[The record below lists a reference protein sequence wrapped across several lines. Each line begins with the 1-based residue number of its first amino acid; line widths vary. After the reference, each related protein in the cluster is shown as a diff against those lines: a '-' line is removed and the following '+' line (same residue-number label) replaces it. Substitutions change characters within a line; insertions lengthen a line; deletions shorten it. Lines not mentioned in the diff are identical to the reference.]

1 MIVGERV
8 YTILIVEDDEML
20 NQGISFNFQMDGF
33 NVLSSTTL
41 KDAEEKIRNKDVD
54 ILLLDVNIPDGNGFD
69 FCKKIRDIYL
79 NPIIF
84 LTACDM
90 ELDII
95 TGLRIG
101 ADDYITKPFNLNI
114 LREKVLVVLRRY
126 NKSNKVESTLKVGEF
141 EFNFDK
147 MSVLKNGDNVVL
159 APTEYKLLKK
169 LVTSKGEVLTRQT
182 LLETLWDNDEYI
194 EEHALTVN
202 INRLRN
208 KIEDNPSKPKYIKTV
223 YGIGYSWAGE

>member
-1 MIVGERV
+1 MSNL
-8 YTILIVEDDEML
+8 LIIEDDVML

-33 NVLSSTTL
+33 NVISAFTL
-41 KDAEEKIRNKDVD
+41 NEAREKLDKENID
-54 ILLLDVNIPDGNGFD
+54 IIILDCNLPDGSGFD
-69 FCKKIRDIYL
+69 FCKNIREKYT

-84 LTACDM
+84 LTACDT

-101 ADDYITKPFNLNI
+101 ADDYITKPFSINI
-114 LREKVLVVLRRY
+114 LRERVSTVLRRCGK
-126 NKSNKVESTLKVGEF
+126 NNIVSNIIKDGEF
-141 EFNFDK
+141 EIDLDK
-147 MSVLKNGDNVVL
+147 ITVQKNGENIVL

-169 LVTSKGEVLTRQT
+169 LILSKGEILTRQV
-182 LLETLWDNDEYI
+182 LLEELWENEEYV

-208 KIEDNPSKPKYIKTV
+208 KIEDNPSKPKYIKTI
-223 YGIGYSWAGE
+223 YGIGYAWAGEKS

>member
-1 MIVGERV
+1 MS
-8 YTILIVEDDEML
+8 TILIVEDDKML

-33 NVLSSTTL
+33 NVISAFTL
-41 KDAEEKIRNKDVD
+41 KEARENLYKENID
-54 ILLLDVNIPDGNGFD
+54 IIILDCNLPDGSGFD
-69 FCKKIRDIYL
+69 FCKNIRAKYT

-84 LTACDM
+84 LTACDT

-101 ADDYITKPFNLNI
+101 ADDYITKPFSINI
-114 LREKVLVVLRRY
+114 LRERVSTVLRRCGK
-126 NKSNKVESTLKVGEF
+126 NNIVSNIIKDDEF
-141 EFNFDK
+141 EIDLDK
-147 MSVLKNGDNVVL
+147 ITVQKNGENIVL

-169 LVTSKGEVLTRQT
+169 LILSKGEILTRQV
-182 LLETLWDNDEYI
+182 LLEELWENEEYV

-208 KIEDNPSKPKYIKTV
+208 KIEDNPSKPKYIKTI
-223 YGIGYSWAGE
+223 YGIGYAWAGEKS

>member
-1 MIVGERV
+1 MSNL
-8 YTILIVEDDEML
+8 LIVEDDIML

-33 NVLSSTTL
+33 NVISAFTL
-41 KDAEEKIRNKDVD
+41 NEAREKLDKENID
-54 ILLLDVNIPDGNGFD
+54 IIILDCNLPDGSGFD
-69 FCKKIRDIYL
+69 FCKNIREKYT

-84 LTACDM
+84 LTACDT

-101 ADDYITKPFNLNI
+101 ADDYITKPFSINI
-114 LREKVLVVLRRY
+114 LRERVLTVLRRY
-126 NKSNKVESTLKVGEF
+126 GKNNIVSNIIKDGEF
-141 EFNFDK
+141 EIDLDK
-147 MSVLKNGDNVVL
+147 ITVQKNGENIVL

-169 LVTSKGEVLTRQT
+169 LILSKGEILTRQV
-182 LLETLWDNDEYI
+182 LLEELWENEEYV

-208 KIEDNPSKPKYIKTV
+208 KIEDNPSKPRYIKTV
-223 YGIGYSWAGE
+223 YGIGYAWAGEKY

>member
-1 MIVGERV
+1 MS
-8 YTILIVEDDEML
+8 TILIVEDDKML

-33 NVLSSTTL
+33 NVISAFTL
-41 KDAEEKIRNKDVD
+41 NEDREKLDKENID
-54 ILLLDVNIPDGNGFD
+54 IIILDCNLPDGSGFD
-69 FCKKIRDIYL
+69 FCKNIREKYT

-84 LTACDM
+84 LTACDT

-101 ADDYITKPFNLNI
+101 ADDYITKPFSINI
-114 LREKVLVVLRRY
+114 LRERVSTVLRRY
-126 NKSNKVESTLKVGEF
+126 GKNNIVSNIIKDGEF
-141 EFNFDK
+141 EIDLDK
-147 MSVLKNGDNVVL
+147 ITVQKNGENIVL

-169 LVTSKGEVLTRQT
+169 LILSKGEILTRQV
-182 LLETLWDNDEYI
+182 LLEELWENEEYV

-208 KIEDNPSKPKYIKTV
+208 KIEDNPSKPKYIKTI
-223 YGIGYSWAGE
+223 YGIGYVWAGEKS